1 MIVTVS
7 RQFGSDGEAIARAAA
22 EQLGLTV
29 FDRERVRDIA
39 LKAGVKR
46 DALDRL
52 MDEGQRTVAGEILQ
66 GLGMVKPAAA
76 SSNPLL
82 GVFAPA
88 LSSETVNLE
97 ETARAV
103 SEVIRGLAQQGD
115 AMIIG
120 QGGQTLLRDVPG
132 ACHVLFVAPVESR
145 VANVARWHNLKPA
158 DARRSIRAHDEARK
172 DYLARYHN
180 ARWLDP
186 LLYNLV
192 INTQRVAADVAVVLV
207 VAAAR
212 GAAAINLPG
221 S

>member
-7 RQFGSDGEAIARAAA
+7 RQFGSDGEAIARRAA

-29 FDRERVRDIA
+29 FDRERVRDVA
-39 LKAGVKR
+39 LGAGVKR
-46 DALDRL
+46 NALDRL
-52 MDEGQRTVAGEILQ
+52 IDEGQRTVAGEILQ
-66 GLGMVKPAAA
+66 GLGTAKPVAA

-88 LSSETVNLE
+88 VSSETVGLE

-103 SEVIRGLAQQGD
+103 GEVIRGLAQQGN

-120 QGGQTLLRDVPG
+120 QGGQALLRDLPG
-132 ACHVLFVAPVESR
+132 ACHILFVASVEWR
-145 VANVARWHNLKPA
+145 VANIAQWHNLKPA

-180 ARWLDP
+180 VRWLDP
-186 LLYNLV
+186 LLYDLV
-192 INTQRVAADVAVVLV
+192 INTQRVPAEVAVALV

-212 GAAAINLPG
+212 GAVSKIPG
-221 S
+221 F